1 MNVHFGTPRSITTVA
16 DAVPLYGRDEFASA
30 TRSTVP
36 LLSLLIHTP
45 ALFAETVRGLGLP
58 ASYDLFLEYTVG
70 PFGGRGKPS
79 HTDAMLRA
87 GDHALAIEAKWTEP
101 MYPTVQKWLG
111 KGSDNKRK
119 VRDGWIASLGQT
131 YSTPLDSVIYQMLHR
146 AASAA
151 HAGTKPQLAYFL
163 FKSSAPKSGPTSA
176 ITVELGR
183 LWNLLGDKKFP
194 FDVVEIG
201 LQPLPAFE
209 ALPKDKGD
217 DTAEAVCA
225 ALEGTD
231 PLFRF
236 GPVTIQRVGSSTA
249 PREIVTEGNP

>member
-1 MNVHFGTPRSITTVA
+1 MTIHFGTPKSITTVA
-16 DAVPLYGRDEFASA
+16 DALPLYGRDEFASA

-36 LLSLLIHTP
+36 LLSLLIHAP
-45 ALFAETVRGLGLP
+45 DLFAQIVRELGFP
-58 ASYDLFLEYTVG
+58 ADHNLFLEYTVG

-79 HTDAMLRA
+79 HTDVMLKA
-87 GDHALAIEAKWTEP
+87 GNHALAIEAKWTES

-111 KGSDNKRK
+111 EGSENKQK
-119 VRDGWIASLGQT
+119 VRDGWIARLGQT
-131 YSTPLDSVIYQMLHR
+131 YSTPFDSVIYQMLHR

-151 HAGTKPQLAYFL
+151 HTGTKPQLAYFL
-163 FKSSAPKSGPTSA
+163 FKPSVQKSGPTSA
-176 ITVELGR
+176 ITVELER

-209 ALPKDKGD
+209 ALPKDNGD

-225 ALEGTD
+225 ALQGTD

-236 GPVTIQRVGSSTA
+236 GPVTIQRIGEST
-249 PREIVTEGNP
+249 PPIVIATEGQP